1 MFQHTT
7 DARFRPTRYA
17 KFIALFG
24 LFVLF
29 SQIPGKAFAQPSP
42 GDDPTTN
49 TFRANILPSLTI
61 PRVFSAV
68 NIDGNLDEDMWQ
80 TAAVATN
87 FSESFPEERALP
99 PIGVR
104 TLIAYDENNLYVAY
118 IIEDDPEDIRY
129 HLSDR
134 DQIWHDDYAGML
146 LDTNGD
152 GQVIYFI
159 AANPLVF
166 RATHALEV
174 EMKTSLS
181 I

>member
-1 MFQHTT
+1 MADRCRRH
-7 DARFRPTRYA
+7 
-17 KFIALFG
+17 KFFG
-24 LFVLF
+24 
-29 SQIPGKAFAQPSP
+29 K
-42 GDDPTTN
+42 
-49 TFRANILPSLTI
+49 LPRGTST
-61 PRVFSAV
+61 
-68 NIDGNLDEDMWQ
+68 
-80 TAAVATN
+80 
-87 FSESFPEERALP
+87 P

-166 RATHALEV
+166 RATHALEM